1 MDRLKNHMDQLFAN
15 KTFTTVF
22 VILTTVF
29 AAHIAPKLPKR
40 ILKVFN
46 ADITKIIFMGIIVY
60 SASKN
65 MAIGLVVAIALIIL
79 MQSLRSIEDKERI
92 INKITQSTQ
101 ITSDSK
107 VGMINGLLESK
118 VVEQEQKLVLL
129 DNIMQSAASDKHKF
143 NSGTLLIQAEPGQTS
158 QIIDKLYSGVSDT
171 TNKVNMTHRLIGSK
185 TIKPNHIIRVVKH
198 LLKSSIDQEVKAV
211 AIIKILKS
219 NIPSE
224 IKIYA
229 LKKVKKS
236 SLSIQ
241 TKNMIFD
248 NLENK
253 SKPENFVQEY
263 NVQILT
269 KEDFVEDKKNP
280 YNRIQLF

>member
-1 MDRLKNHMDQLFAN
+1 MDRLKNHMDKLFAN
-15 KTFTTVF
+15 KTFTTIF
-22 VILTTVF
+22 VVLTTVF
-29 AAHIAPKLPKR
+29 AAHIAPKLPKS

-46 ADITKIIFMGIIVY
+46 ADITKIIFMGFIVY

-65 MAIGLVVAIALIIL
+65 MAIGLVAAIALIIL

-92 INKITQSTQ
+92 ISKITQSTQ

-118 VVEQEQKLVLL
+118 EVEQEQKLVLFN
-129 DNIMQSAASDKHKF
+129 NIMQSAASDKHKF
-143 NSGTLLIQAEPGQTS
+143 NSGTLLIKSEPKQTS
-158 QIIDKLYSGVSDT
+158 QIIDKLYSGVSNT
-171 TNKVNMTHRLIGSK
+171 TNKVNMTDRLIGSK

-198 LLKSSIDQEVKAV
+198 LLKSSIEEEVKAV
-211 AIIKILKS
+211 TIIKVLKS

-224 IKIYA
+224 VKIYV

-236 SLSIQ
+236 NLLIE

-248 NLENK
+248 HLENK
-253 SKPENFVQEY
+253 SKSENFVQES
-263 NVQILT
+263 NIQISI
-269 KEDFVEDKKNP
+269 KEDFIQDEKNP
-280 YNRIQLF
+280 YDRILTF